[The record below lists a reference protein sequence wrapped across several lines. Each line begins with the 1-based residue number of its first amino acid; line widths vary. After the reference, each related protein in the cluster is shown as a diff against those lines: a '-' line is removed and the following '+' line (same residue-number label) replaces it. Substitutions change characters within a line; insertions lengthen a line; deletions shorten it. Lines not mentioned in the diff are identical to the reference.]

1 MRRTATYLILGI
13 ALISL
18 PAQAQH
24 VPTAPSEKDMYC
36 AGVVSTQAPA
46 SDFYVISGP
55 ESRTRVTYQQGD
67 VVYLNKGASQ
77 GVKVGDEFL
86 VTRPVNDP
94 LHEKW
99 FDDQMILL
107 NAMGQTYADVG
118 HLRVVNVQ
126 PSTSIAQVLSSCG
139 VMQRG
144 DLVQTFAERPA
155 PPYKPEE
162 KFDRFAPV
170 SGKGKAMIVTTRLFG
185 QAVYQGSTAYVNLG
199 AAQGVKVGDYF
210 RIYRYEG
217 QQRDVLYQPKET
229 AYRLFGYGATPVP
242 YTWSELPRDVVGEGI
257 VVRVGPNASSVL
269 VTVSRQE
276 IFVGD
281 YVELE

>member
-1 MRRTATYLILGI
+1 MRKKTTYLILGM

-18 PAQAQH
+18 SAQAQH
-24 VPTAPSEKDMYC
+24 VPTGPSEQDMYC
-36 AGVVSTQAPA
+36 SGVVTTQAPA

-55 ESRTRVTYQQGD
+55 ESATRVTYEQGD

-77 GVKVGDEFL
+77 GLKVGDEFL
-86 VTRPVNDP
+86 VTRPVSDP
-94 LHEKW
+94 LKEKW
-99 FDDQMILL
+99 FDEQPTLL
-107 NAMGQTYADVG
+107 QAMGQTYEDVG

-126 PSTSIAQVLSSCG
+126 PSTSIAEVLSSCDL
-139 VMQRG
+139 MQRG
-144 DLVQTFAERPA
+144 DLVQAFVERPA

-170 SGKGKAMIVTTRLFG
+170 SGKAKATIVTTRVFG
-185 QAVYQGSTAYVNLG
+185 QAAYVGATAYVNLG

-210 RIYRYEG
+210 RVFRYQG
-217 QQRDVLYQPKET
+217 QQRDVLYQPGET
-229 AYRLFGYGATPVP
+229 AYKVFGYGATPVP
-242 YTWSELPRDVVGEGI
+242 YNWSELPRDVVGEGI

-269 VTVSRQE
+269 ITVSRKE